1 MNLLVSFY
9 SNSSL
14 SIFLPLKDPIY
25 AVLKSQNNI
34 FNHCQPKRKENTT
47 TYVSSK
53 NNLTRSMTIG
63 CLNVLSSRM

>member
-9 SNSSL
+9 FNSSL

-34 FNHCQPKRKENTT
+34 FNHCQPKKKKIQRHTYLRKIHF
-47 TYVSSK
+47 YIDK
-53 NNLTRSMTIG
+53 RKIIQHAQ
-63 CLNVLSSRM
+63 